1 MKEAAD
7 FSPYLIINVVVNF
20 FSCYT
25 TIMSNIV
32 LIFALR
38 RSSSLPKTLKAL
50 ILSVAV
56 SDLGIGLVVQPL
68 YIARMI
74 MQIQQTDDQETS
86 KDIDRAL
93 RPIGRTL
100 GYASF
105 FGVTAISVD
114 RFLAI
119 HLHLKHQELLTYQEF
134 VTYKR
139 VVAAVILS
147 WLLSAFLALT
157 GVLSGG
163 YVCNLASV
171 TVALVCLLTMGLIY
185 FKIYIAVRRHTVQVH
200 AQPAQAVAPNE
211 ENRSNF
217 ERVRKT
223 AVGTFYAY
231 LLFLACHLPIAIV
244 ILETRRNEVGEHM
257 SIYTHTLLY
266 LSSSLVPLVYCWK
279 FRHIRCAIKN
289 ILRDILQARIRFR
302 KGRFH

>member
-56 SDLGIGLVVQPL
+56 SDIGVGLLVQPL
-68 YIARMI
+68 HIARLLMEI
-74 MQIQQTDDQETS
+74 KNTNHHSNQTY
-86 KDIDRAL
+86 KDVVRT
-93 RPIGRTL
+93 IGRTL
-100 GYASF
+100 GYVSF
-105 FGVTAISVD
+105 FGVTTISVD

-119 HLHLKHQELLTYQEF
+119 HLHLKHQELLTYQDI

-147 WLLSAFLALT
+147 WILSACLALT
-157 GVLSGG
+157 GVLSSKN
-163 YVCNLASV
+163 VCNLIGM
-171 TVALVCLLTMGLIY
+171 TVGLVCLLTMALIY
-185 FKIYIAVRRHTVQVH
+185 FNISTVVRRHTVQVH
-200 AQPAQAVAPNE
+200 AQPVEAVAPNE
-211 ENRSNF
+211 ESHSNF
-217 ERVRKT
+217 ERLRKT
-223 AVGTFYAY
+223 AVGTFYVY

-244 ILETRRNEVGEHM
+244 FLSGPQMNKMKHLL
-257 SIYTHTLLY
+257 IYARTLLY

-289 ILRDILQARIRFR
+289 ILRDKFACQNQIQE
-302 KGRFH
+302 G

>member
-7 FSPYLIINVVVNF
+7 FSPCLIINVVVNS

-25 TIMSNIV
+25 TIMLNIV

-163 YVCNLASV
+163 YVCNLAAV

-217 ERVRKT
+217 ERLRKT
-223 AVGTFYAY
+223 AVGTFYVY
-231 LLFLACHLPIAIV
+231 LLFLACHLAIAIE
-244 ILETRRNEVGEHM
+244 ILETRRNKVWEHM
-257 SIYTHTLLY
+257 LMYSNTLLY
-266 LSSSLVPLVYCWK
+266 LSSSLLPLVYCWK

-289 ILRDILQARIRFR
+289 ILSEIFASQNQIQE
-302 KGRFH
+302 G

>member
-1 MKEAAD
+1 MKEAGD
-7 FSPYLIINVVVNF
+7 FSPYLIINVVVNS

-25 TIMSNIV
+25 TIMLNIV

-38 RSSSLPKTLKAL
+38 RTSSLPKTLKAL
-50 ILSVAV
+50 ILSVAI
-56 SDLGIGLVVQPL
+56 SDLGIGLAVQPL

-74 MQIQQTDDQETS
+74 MKIQQTDDQETYNG
-86 KDIDRAL
+86 INRAL
-93 RPIGRTL
+93 RLIGRTL

-105 FGVTAISVD
+105 FGVTTISVD

-163 YVCNLASV
+163 YVCNLAAV

-223 AVGTFYAY
+223 AVGTFYVY

-289 ILRDILQARIRFR
+289 ILRDKFASQNQIQE
-302 KGRFH
+302 G

>member
-1 MKEAAD
+1 MKEAGD
-7 FSPYLIINVVVNF
+7 FSAGLIINVEVNS

-25 TIMSNIV
+25 TIMLNIV

-38 RSSSLPKTLKAL
+38 RTSSLPKTLKAL

-56 SDLGIGLVVQPL
+56 SDLGFGLVVQPL

-74 MQIQQTDDQETS
+74 MQIQQTDDQETYNGT
-86 KDIDRAL
+86 DRAL
-93 RPIGRTL
+93 RLIGRTL

-105 FGVTAISVD
+105 FGVTTISVD

-119 HLHLKHQELLTYQEF
+119 HLHLKHQELLTYQEI

-147 WLLSAFLALT
+147 WILSACLALT
-157 GVLSGG
+157 GVLSSKN
-163 YVCNLASV
+163 VCNLIGM
-171 TVALVCLLTMGLIY
+171 TVGLVCLLTMGLIY
-185 FKIYIAVRRHTVQVH
+185 FKISTVVRRHTVQVH

-217 ERVRKT
+217 ERLRKT
-223 AVGTFYAY
+223 AVGTFYVY
-231 LLFLACHLPIAIV
+231 LLFLACHLPIDIV
-244 ILETRRNEVGEHM
+244 ILTGRQKNKMGRHLM
-257 SIYTHTLLY
+257 IYTHTLLY

-289 ILRDILQARIRFR
+289 ILRDKFASQNQIQE
-302 KGRFH
+302 G

>member
-1 MKEAAD
+1 MRD
-7 FSPYLIINVVVNF
+7 FTPSLVLNCVVNSF
-20 FSCYT
+20 LSYAT
-25 TIMSNIV
+25 VMLNIV

-38 RSSSLPKTLKAL
+38 RTSSLPKTLKAL

-56 SDLGIGLVVQPL
+56 SDIGVGLLVQPL
-68 YIARMI
+68 YIARLLMEI
-74 MQIQQTDDQETS
+74 KNTNHHWNETY
-86 KDIDRAL
+86 KDVVTT
-93 RPIGRTL
+93 IGRTL
-100 GYASF
+100 GYVSF
-105 FGVTAISVD
+105 FGVTTISVD

-200 AQPAQAVAPNE
+200 AQPAQAVASNE
-211 ENRSNF
+211 ENRSIF
-217 ERVRKT
+217 ERLKKT
-223 AVGTFYAY
+223 TVGTFYVY

-244 ILETRRNEVGEHM
+244 ILTGRKTNKKRQHFK
-257 SIYTHTLLY
+257 IYAETLLY
-266 LSSSLVPLVYCWK
+266 LSTSLVPLVYCWK
-279 FRHIRCAIKN
+279 FRHIRCAVKN
-289 ILRDILQARIRFR
+289 ILRNTFASQNQIQED
-302 KGRFH
+302 

>member
-1 MKEAAD
+1 MRD
-7 FSPYLIINVVVNF
+7 FTPSLVLNCVVNSF
-20 FSCYT
+20 LSYAT
-25 TIMSNIV
+25 VMLNIV

-38 RSSSLPKTLKAL
+38 RTSSLPKTLKAL

-56 SDLGIGLVVQPL
+56 SDIGVGLLVQPL
-68 YIARMI
+68 YTARLLMK
-74 MQIQQTDDQETS
+74 MKNANNQETYN
-86 KDIDRAL
+86 DI
-93 RPIGRTL
+93 ITVVGHTL
-100 GYASF
+100 CYVSF
-105 FGVTAISVD
+105 FGVTTISVD

-163 YVCNLASV
+163 YVCNLAAV

-200 AQPAQAVAPNE
+200 AQPAQAVASNE
-211 ENRSNF
+211 ENRSVF
-217 ERVRKT
+217 ERLKKT
-223 AVGTFYAY
+223 TVGTFYVY

-244 ILETRRNEVGEHM
+244 ILTGRKTNKKRQHFK
-257 SIYTHTLLY
+257 IYAQTLLY
-266 LSSSLVPLVYCWK
+266 LSTSLVPLVYCWK
-279 FRHIRCAIKN
+279 FRHIRCAVKN
-289 ILRDILQARIRFR
+289 ILRNTFASQNQIQED
-302 KGRFH
+302 